1 LATVLVLLERELA
14 PGMTTKE
21 AAKLADDELKKL
33 GGEPAFLHYPGGSGV
48 PDFPAVLC
56 TSINDEV
63 VHGIPSERELAE
75 GDIVSVDFGVKYQ
88 GLITDAA
95 RTFVIGS
102 NDDPDVKRLLNGTK
116 QALEA
121 GIDALHDG
129 VRVGDVSVAIERVLK
144 KHNLGIVRELVGHGV
159 GQHLHEE
166 PNIPNYGTAGTGP
179 TLKAGMTVALEPM
192 A

>member
-1 LATVLVLLERELA
+1 MVTARSKLSLLILTPFCTMFTKIKTDQEIEAMRQGGRMLATVLVLLERELA

-95 RTFVIGS
+95 RT
-102 NDDPDVKRLLNGTK
+102 
-116 QALEA
+116 
-121 GIDALHDG
+121 
-129 VRVGDVSVAIERVLK
+129 
-144 KHNLGIVRELVGHGV
+144 
-159 GQHLHEE
+159 
-166 PNIPNYGTAGTGP
+166 
-179 TLKAGMTVALEPM
+179 
-192 A
+192 